1 VTAKPSF
8 PLDFPSRTDEVL
20 IIQSQV
26 PTRTTRSLHH
36 HISGP
41 LDLVLSSKTFIDHLK
56 ILPSIQLINIDKMS
70 PMATRAAL
78 RQSRFLIRRTAI
90 RHNSSTTEAANKA
103 KQAAEQATSKASE
116 GLSKVSSSAG
126 PAIAGAAQ
134 NVGNALRKVGGPVGK
149 VVTFVERKYP
159 SPLAL

>member
-1 VTAKPSF
+1 
-8 PLDFPSRTDEVL
+8 
-20 IIQSQV
+20 
-26 PTRTTRSLHH
+26 
-36 HISGP
+36 
-41 LDLVLSSKTFIDHLK
+41 
-56 ILPSIQLINIDKMS
+56 
-70 PMATRAAL
+70 MATRAAL

-103 KQAAEQATSKASE
+103 KQVTEQTKSKASE

-149 VVTFVERKYP
+149 AVTFVEREYYFP
-159 SPLAL
+159 TVQYMIIWCTWLANSVIIGNLGIGKTCRGSKDMDS